1 MGAARREPLKG
12 TRRPSPAARPPGAD
26 RAELA
31 LQIARLAA
39 EMLDLARLGD
49 FKTLAYLVDMARMEA
64 DEQARVLR
72 RRPAR
77 ARPSAG

>member
-1 MGAARREPLKG
+1 M
-12 TRRPSPAARPPGAD
+12 
-26 RAELA
+26 
-31 LQIARLAA
+31 QIARLAA